1 MKIGEYVWW
10 VGFSQ
15 GTGRIFVSMEQVV
28 IIGESLAEGLYQVKT
43 NQGNEFFLDS
53 SNLFHDKRRA
63 LNDSIRKL
71 QETLFNE

>member
-43 NQGNEFFLDS
+43 NQGNEFFLDR